1 MAQQENMTLNI
12 NKCELMK
19 EINSN
24 FTYKKNHRLLLL
36 FISKVFPTVLEK
48 YLIKNYWQR
57 NRKLNKTIMPLINL
71 VGNLGSL
78 IL

>member
-24 FTYKKNHRLLLL
+24 FTYKKITDYKLTTTIHQQGLPYC
-36 FISKVFPTVLEK
+36 S
-48 YLIKNYWQR
+48 
-57 NRKLNKTIMPLINL
+57 RKIPN
-71 VGNLGSL
+71 
-78 IL
+78 